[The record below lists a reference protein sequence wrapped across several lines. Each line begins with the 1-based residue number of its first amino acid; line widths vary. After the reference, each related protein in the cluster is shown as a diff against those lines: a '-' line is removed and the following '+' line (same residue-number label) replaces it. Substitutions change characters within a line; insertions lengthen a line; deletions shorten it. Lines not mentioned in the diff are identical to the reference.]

1 MIHTEYGKQQQQQGL
16 YQNNVRLLTQPVG
29 TLLLD
34 YLVFVRPLYERFLR
48 QSSPQ
53 ALISPFLWEK
63 NGKVWSEGRL
73 SRCLEGACVRAQVPR
88 LHTSNWRQITVAIVK
103 TKFAADALCFD
114 LEDVDEDGEEIEADI
129 KIMTEQRNHKTR
141 TVNRA
146 YANSTPSSATF
157 ANVYDGLVRKGLRAS
172 QLWQAFW
179 GFDILFA
186 NRWIHILRTDRL
198 DLFVQPISTCAADS
212 ACNAT
217 RRSVRKLRRVDA
229 SVHVPGKQTSR
240 RRDRESHPT
249 MDLIKYYSE
258 YRVLCCRVCQIGL
271 HPNHYAQHFYKFY
284 VRAAPEL
291 ASSPSIHHFVNNV
304 LLPLLPVSPIQPQTE
319 LSHYLNAEQTVRLD
333 AALSLAEGH
342 IAHPD
347 STTELLDRKC
357 LDLCVSLLDQRL
369 TGNVYE
375 STLVGF
381 FAILGIDEANDTFL
395 DAVKYTPRL
404 SAFVKIAQL
413 LVLRKAVV
421 EVEAG
426 SAADPL
432 EALDA
437 MRLRFMTLNN
447 PTPFTWALQ
456 LRAFGK
462 QIRDSTTSMGLR
474 PLVGRRG
481 DTELLQGKDVNG
493 RLSAARPPASLES
506 AQTARPALASWS

>member
-63 NGKVWSEGRL
+63 NGK
-73 SRCLEGACVRAQVPR
+73 
-88 LHTSNWRQITVAIVK
+88 ITVAIVK

-291 ASSPSIHHFVNNV
+291 ASSASIHHFVNNV

-319 LSHYLNAEQTVRLD
+319 SVVFPPSGT
-333 AALSLAEGH
+333 AALGALNIFKGLGCSYCSWVGPDRKVASAHFNSHHASTRRSRGGSRPRAQGKLKEQIDREHYGDRPPWAVAYYQRFFGGGRGSNVFRVTVPAQEDCSPRTLKARSTGSRRREDSLLS
-342 IAHPD
+342 D
-347 STTELLDRKC
+347 VLTELELLEERRSAQGQAIGTLGKLSGLAMAGTDT
-357 LDLCVSLLDQRL
+357 LVSLFAQH
-369 TGNVYE
+369 
-375 STLVGF
+375 STQPGS
-381 FAILGIDEANDTFL
+381 EAR
-395 DAVKYTPRL
+395 APCL
-404 SAFVKIAQL
+404 SCK
-413 LVLRKAVV
+413 
-421 EVEAG
+421 
-426 SAADPL
+426 
-432 EALDA
+432 
-437 MRLRFMTLNN
+437 
-447 PTPFTWALQ
+447 
-456 LRAFGK
+456 
-462 QIRDSTTSMGLR
+462 
-474 PLVGRRG
+474 
-481 DTELLQGKDVNG
+481 
-493 RLSAARPPASLES
+493 
-506 AQTARPALASWS
+506 